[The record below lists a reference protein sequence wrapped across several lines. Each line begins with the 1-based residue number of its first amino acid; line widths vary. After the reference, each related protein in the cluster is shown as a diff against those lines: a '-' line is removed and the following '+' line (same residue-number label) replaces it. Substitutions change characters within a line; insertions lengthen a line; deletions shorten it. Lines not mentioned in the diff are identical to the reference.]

1 MTVFSTFMKVTKKY
15 IGTIIMYTCIFLSVA
30 LMVTKLNKQDYIES
44 FKSTR
49 LTVACFNHSDSVL
62 ADKLIQ
68 YISDNHDIKTDISED
83 LDSIRD
89 EIYNRHIDYVLIIP
103 EDFGTEHT
111 VSAYK
116 LPGSF
121 SAEFMDMSVENFIK
135 TYLAYDAMGVDENTA
150 YENTLKTVSL
160 STEVAISDKSTKTVY
175 SAEHYYYNYMPYILI
190 MAIVTSLAPAL
201 MSFNE
206 HEVEKRTLCSGM
218 TIAKRNVSL
227 ALGCVL
233 ITFGITV
240 IYFICSFVMYGSVMF
255 TKAGALRMLNSVV
268 YSLICLSISFFLS
281 SFIKSVNTVNIFS
294 NAFGLGS
301 SFICGVFVPRQF
313 LADGVLKAG
322 RFFPAYWYVNNE
334 EEFSNLAAAS
344 TSSVML
350 NFGIQLLFAVTFMVL
365 AIVISSKKKAK
376 N

>member
-1 MTVFSTFMKVTKKY
+1 MTVFSTFLKVTKKY

-30 LMVTKLNKQDYIES
+30 LMVTGFNKQDYIES

-49 LTVACFNHSDSVL
+49 LSVAYFNHSDSVL
-62 ADKLIQ
+62 ADKLIK
-68 YISDNHDIKTDISED
+68 YISDNHDIKTSIPENI
-83 LDSIRD
+83 DSIRD
-89 EIYNRHIDYVLIIP
+89 EIYNRNIDYVLIIP

-121 SAEFMDMSVENFIK
+121 SAEFMDMSIENFIK
-135 TYLAYDAMGVDENTA
+135 TYLAYAAMGIDENTA
-150 YENTLKTVSL
+150 YENTLKTVSM
-160 STEVAISDKSTKTVY
+160 STEVAIYDNGTKTVY
-175 SAEHYYYNYMPYILI
+175 SAEHYYYNYMPYILL

-201 MSFNE
+201 MSFNKQ
-206 HEVEKRTLCSGM
+206 EVEKRTLCSGM
-218 TIAKRNVSL
+218 TIARRNVSL

-233 ITFGITV
+233 LTLAITL
-240 IYFICSFVMYGSVMF
+240 IYFICSFFMYGSAMF

-268 YSLICLSISFFLS
+268 YALICLSISFFLS

-301 SFICGVFVPRQF
+301 AFICGVFVPRQF
-313 LADGVLKAG
+313 LSDGVLKAG

-334 EEFSNLAAAS
+334 EAFSNLSAAS
-344 TSSVML
+344 SFSIIQ
-350 NFGIQLLFAVTFMVL
+350 NYGIQLLFAVTFMVL
-365 AIVISSKKKAK
+365 AIVICSKKKAG

>member
-1 MTVFSTFMKVTKKY
+1 MTVFSTFLKVTKKY
-15 IGTIIMYTCIFLSVA
+15 IGTIIMYTCIFLSFA
-30 LMVTKLNKQDYIES
+30 LMVTGFNKQDYIES

-49 LTVACFNHSDSVL
+49 LSVAYFNHSDSVL
-62 ADKLIQ
+62 ADKLIK
-68 YISDNHDIKTDISED
+68 YISDNHDIKTGIPENI
-83 LDSIRD
+83 DSIRD
-89 EIYNRHIDYVLIIP
+89 EIYNRNIDYVLIIP

-116 LPGSF
+116 LPSSF
-121 SAEFMDMSVENFIK
+121 SAEFMDMSIENFIK
-135 TYLAYDAMGVDENTA
+135 TYLAYAAMGIDENTA
-150 YENTLKTVSL
+150 YENTLKTVSM
-160 STEVAISDKSTKTVY
+160 STEVAIYDNGTKTVY
-175 SAEHYYYNYMPYILI
+175 SAEHYYYNYIPYILL

-201 MSFNE
+201 MSFNKQ
-206 HEVEKRTLCSGM
+206 EVEKRTLCSGM
-218 TIAKRNVSL
+218 TIARRNVSL

-233 ITFGITV
+233 LTLAITV
-240 IYFICSFVMYGSVMF
+240 IYFICSFFMYGSAMF

-268 YSLICLSISFFLS
+268 YALICLSISFFLS

-301 SFICGVFVPRQF
+301 AFICGVFVPRQF

-334 EEFSNLAAAS
+334 EAFSNLSAAS
-344 TSSVML
+344 SSSIIQ
-350 NFGIQLLFAVTFMVL
+350 NYRIQLLFAVTFMVL
-365 AIVISSKKKAK
+365 AIVISSKKKAG

>member
-1 MTVFSTFMKVTKKY
+1 MTVFSTFLKVTKKY

-30 LMVTKLNKQDYIES
+30 LMVTGFNKQDYIES

-49 LTVACFNHSDSVL
+49 LSVAYFNHSDSVL
-62 ADKLIQ
+62 ADKLIK
-68 YISDNHDIKTDISED
+68 YISDNHDIKTGIPENI
-83 LDSIRD
+83 DSIRD
-89 EIYNRHIDYVLIIP
+89 EIYNRNIDYVLIIP

-121 SAEFMDMSVENFIK
+121 SAEFMDMSIENFIK
-135 TYLAYDAMGVDENTA
+135 TYLAYAAMGIDENTA
-150 YENTLKTVSL
+150 YENTLKTVSM
-160 STEVAISDKSTKTVY
+160 STEVAIYDNGTKTIY
-175 SAEHYYYNYMPYILI
+175 SAEHYYYNYMPYILL
-190 MAIVTSLAPAL
+190 MAIVTSLDPAL
-201 MSFNE
+201 MSFNKQ
-206 HEVEKRTLCSGM
+206 EVEKRTLCSGM
-218 TIAKRNVSL
+218 TIARRNVSL

-233 ITFGITV
+233 LTLAITV
-240 IYFICSFVMYGSVMF
+240 IYFICSFFMYGSAMF
-255 TKAGALRMLNSVV
+255 TKAGALRILNSVV
-268 YSLICLSISFFLS
+268 YALICLSISFFLS

-301 SFICGVFVPRQF
+301 AFICGVFVPRQF

-334 EEFSNLAAAS
+334 EAFSNLSAAS
-344 TSSVML
+344 SFSIIQ
-350 NFGIQLLFAVTFMVL
+350 NYGIQLLFAVTFMVL
-365 AIVISSKKKAK
+365 AIVICSKKKAG

>member
-1 MTVFSTFMKVTKKY
+1 MTVFSTFLKVTKKY

-30 LMVTKLNKQDYIES
+30 LMVTGFNKQDYIES

-49 LTVACFNHSDSVL
+49 LSVAYFNHSDSVL
-62 ADKLIQ
+62 ADKLIK
-68 YISDNHDIKTDISED
+68 YISDNHDIKTGIPENI
-83 LDSIRD
+83 DSIRD
-89 EIYNRHIDYVLIIP
+89 EIYNRNIDYVLIIP

-121 SAEFMDMSVENFIK
+121 SAEFMDMSIENFIK
-135 TYLAYDAMGVDENTA
+135 TYLAYAAMGIDENTA
-150 YENTLKTVSL
+150 YENTLKTVSM
-160 STEVAISDKSTKTVY
+160 STKVAIYDNGTKTVY
-175 SAEHYYYNYMPYILI
+175 SAEHYYYNYMPYILL

-201 MSFNE
+201 MSFNKQ
-206 HEVEKRTLCSGM
+206 EVEKRTLCSGM
-218 TIAKRNVSL
+218 TIARRNVSL

-233 ITFGITV
+233 LTLAITL
-240 IYFICSFVMYGSVMF
+240 IYFICSFFMYGSAMF

-268 YSLICLSISFFLS
+268 YALICLSISFFLS

-301 SFICGVFVPRQF
+301 AFICGVFVPRQF

-334 EEFSNLAAAS
+334 EAFSNLSAAS
-344 TSSVML
+344 SFSIIQ
-350 NFGIQLLFAVTFMVL
+350 NYGIQLLFAVTFMVL
-365 AIVISSKKKAK
+365 AIVICSKKKAG

>member
-1 MTVFSTFMKVTKKY
+1 MTVFSTFLKVTKKY

-30 LMVTKLNKQDYIES
+30 LMVTGFNKQDYIES

-49 LTVACFNHSDSVL
+49 LSVAYFNHSDSVL
-62 ADKLIQ
+62 ADKLIK
-68 YISDNHDIKTDISED
+68 YISDNHDIKTGIPENI
-83 LDSIRD
+83 DSIRD
-89 EIYNRHIDYVLIIP
+89 EIYNRNIDYVLIIP
-103 EDFGTEHT
+103 EDFGTKHT

-121 SAEFMDMSVENFIK
+121 SAEFMDMSIENFIK
-135 TYLAYDAMGVDENTA
+135 TYLAYAAMGIDENTA
-150 YENTLKTVSL
+150 YENTLKTVSM
-160 STEVAISDKSTKTVY
+160 STEVEIYDNGTKTVY
-175 SAEHYYYNYMPYILI
+175 SAEHYYYNYMPYILL

-201 MSFNE
+201 MSFNKQ
-206 HEVEKRTLCSGM
+206 EVEKRTLCSGM
-218 TIAKRNVSL
+218 TIARRNVSL

-233 ITFGITV
+233 LTLAITV
-240 IYFICSFVMYGSVMF
+240 IYFICSFFMYGSAMF

-268 YSLICLSISFFLS
+268 YALICLSISFFLS

-301 SFICGVFVPRQF
+301 AFICGVFVPRQF

-334 EEFSNLAAAS
+334 EAFSNLSAAS
-344 TSSVML
+344 SFSIIQ
-350 NFGIQLLFAVTFMVL
+350 NYGIQLLFAVTFMVL
-365 AIVISSKKKAK
+365 AIVICSKKKAG

>member
-1 MTVFSTFMKVTKKY
+1 MTVFSTFLKVTKKY

-30 LMVTKLNKQDYIES
+30 LMVTGFNKQDYIES

-49 LTVACFNHSDSVL
+49 LSVAYFNHSDSVL
-62 ADKLIQ
+62 ADKLIK
-68 YISDNHDIKTDISED
+68 YISDNHDIKTGIPENI
-83 LDSIRD
+83 DSIRD
-89 EIYNRHIDYVLIIP
+89 EIYNRNIDYVLIIP

-121 SAEFMDMSVENFIK
+121 SAEFMDMSIENFIK
-135 TYLAYDAMGVDENTA
+135 TYLAYAAMGIDENTA
-150 YENTLKTVSL
+150 YENTLKTVSM
-160 STEVAISDKSTKTVY
+160 STEVAIYDNGTKTIY
-175 SAEHYYYNYMPYILI
+175 SAEQYYYNYMPDILL

-201 MSFNE
+201 MSFNKQ
-206 HEVEKRTLCSGM
+206 EVEKRTLCSGM
-218 TIAKRNVSL
+218 TIARRNVSL

-233 ITFGITV
+233 LTLAITV
-240 IYFICSFVMYGSVMF
+240 IYFICSFFMYGSAMF
-255 TKAGALRMLNSVV
+255 TKAGALRILNSVV
-268 YSLICLSISFFLS
+268 YALICLSISFFLS

-301 SFICGVFVPRQF
+301 AFICGVFVPRQF

-334 EEFSNLAAAS
+334 EAFSNLSAAS
-344 TSSVML
+344 SFSIIQ
-350 NFGIQLLFAVTFMVL
+350 NYGIQLLFAVTFMVL
-365 AIVISSKKKAK
+365 AIVICSKKKAG

>member
-1 MTVFSTFMKVTKKY
+1 MTVFSTFLKVTKKY

-30 LMVTKLNKQDYIES
+30 LMVTGFNKQDYIES

-49 LTVACFNHSDSVL
+49 LSVAYFNHSDSVL
-62 ADKLIQ
+62 ADKLIK
-68 YISDNHDIKTDISED
+68 YISDNHDIKTGIPENI
-83 LDSIRD
+83 DSIRD
-89 EIYNRHIDYVLIIP
+89 EIYNRNIDYVLIIP

-121 SAEFMDMSVENFIK
+121 SAEFMDMSIENFIK
-135 TYLAYDAMGVDENTA
+135 TYLAYAAMGIDENTA
-150 YENTLKTVSL
+150 YENTLKTVSM
-160 STEVAISDKSTKTVY
+160 STEVAIYDNGTKTIY
-175 SAEHYYYNYMPYILI
+175 SAEHYYYNYMPYILL

-201 MSFNE
+201 MSFNKQ
-206 HEVEKRTLCSGM
+206 EVEKRTLCSGM
-218 TIAKRNVSL
+218 TIARRNVSL

-233 ITFGITV
+233 LTLAITV
-240 IYFICSFVMYGSVMF
+240 IYFICSFFMYGSAMF
-255 TKAGALRMLNSVV
+255 TKAGALRILNSVV
-268 YSLICLSISFFLS
+268 YALICLSISFFLS

-301 SFICGVFVPRQF
+301 AFICGVFVPRQF

-334 EEFSNLAAAS
+334 EAFSNLSAAS
-344 TSSVML
+344 SFSIIQ
-350 NFGIQLLFAVTFMVL
+350 NYGIQLLFAVTFMVL
-365 AIVISSKKKAK
+365 AIVICSKKKAG